1 MIDMV
6 EACYLV
12 DAIWI
17 TCEVLLFFVWRW
29 LYTSVC
35 FKGCVHYIFAGLF
48 FVSKSEPFQNKE
60 ECFLFHLGS
69 SFHSWD
75 NQILTF

>member
-48 FVSKSEPFQNKE
+48 FS
-60 ECFLFHLGS
+60 FLR
-69 SFHSWD
+69 
-75 NQILTF
+75 